1 MPRGMWHLSSLT
13 TPPAMQVQSLNC
25 WTAREVL
32 DQAVAFTFA
41 FKLIKVKHTHTHTKK
56 KN

>member
-1 MPRGMWHLSSLT
+1 
-13 TPPAMQVQSLNC
+13 MQVQSLNR

-41 FKLIKVKHTHTHTKK
+41 FKLIKVKHTHTDTQK
-56 KN
+56 

>member
-1 MPRGMWHLSSLT
+1 MPHGMWHLSSLT

-32 DQAVAFTFA
+32 DQVVAFTFA
-41 FKLIKVKHTHTHTKK
+41 FKLIKTHTHTHTHK
-56 KN
+56 